1 MDAVELDIHRKNTT
15 AFIAVKPSVIALVP
29 QDKVRKPAG
38 GYAIVQRDPRA
49 AQTFRII
56 ELGTV
61 QTPQV
66 LNLTDGK
73 QREAQFWLLGEFSAQ
88 MATGDFWL
96 SEDGRSWEI
105 GDIVRENGYEQRG
118 IVAERG

>member
-1 MDAVELDIHRKNTT
+1 MDAVEMDIHRKNTT
-15 AFIAVKPSVIALVP
+15 AFIAVKPSVIELIP
-29 QDKVRKPAG
+29 QIKVRKPG
-38 GYAIVQRDPRA
+38 GGFTLQQMPPRV

-56 ELGTV
+56 ELGAV

-88 MATGDFWL
+88 MATGDFWMG
-96 SEDGRSWEI
+96 EDGRYWEI
-105 GDIVRENGYEQRG
+105 GDIVRGNGYEQRG